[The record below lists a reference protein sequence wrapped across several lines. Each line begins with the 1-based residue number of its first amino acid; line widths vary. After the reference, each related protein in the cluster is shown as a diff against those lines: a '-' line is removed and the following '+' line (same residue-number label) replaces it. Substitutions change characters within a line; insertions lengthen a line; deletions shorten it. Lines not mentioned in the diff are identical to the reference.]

1 MIPYIDF
8 TPIWECNDVK
18 YISINKLA
26 FISKTIE
33 YETNI
38 IIDFIRI
45 AIGNKLPKRKG
56 SFQ

>member
-1 MIPYIDF
+1 MTPYIDNI
-8 TPIWECNDVK
+8 PIWGYSDVK